1 MRETDSVL
9 SPTPQERV
17 EDIDSELRS
26 RLKVRQRVLVCVYVC
41 KRDTE
46 RERMIML

>member
-1 MRETDSVL
+1 MREIDNVL

-26 RLKVRQRVLVCVYVC
+26 RLKVRHHVYVC
-41 KRDTE
+41 VCVCKRE
-46 RERMIML
+46 RERGIM

>member
-1 MRETDSVL
+1 MRETDNVL

-26 RLKVRQRVLVCVYVC
+26 RLKVSQCVRVRVCV
-41 KRDTE
+41 
-46 RERMIML
+46 